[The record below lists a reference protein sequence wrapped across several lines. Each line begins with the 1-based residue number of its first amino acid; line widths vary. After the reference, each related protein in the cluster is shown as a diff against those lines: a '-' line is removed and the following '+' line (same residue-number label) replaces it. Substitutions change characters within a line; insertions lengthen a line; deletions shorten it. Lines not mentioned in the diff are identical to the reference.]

1 MENIEDLVKL
11 LKKYNKAYR
20 KGKPL
25 VSDLEYDRLLE
36 NLQELSPYHPF
47 LRSVEPEKFD
57 AKKEVRHPVPMLSTE
72 KTYTKDGLE
81 KFIARVDKAANEIGI
96 ADISFS
102 VTPKLDGLAG
112 RDDGTM
118 LATRGNGETGYDI
131 SNSFNKGIIPA
142 GGRGLGLGELVIVMS
157 YFEEHL
163 SDEFEHPRNMVVG
176 IISSDTL
183 NEFAKKAL
191 QNNMVHF
198 VPYSVLPKW
207 TGSAAELLKN
217 IEKITTDLTA
227 KTDYPI
233 DGMIAEVTNE
243 DVKNHMG
250 ATAHHY
256 RWQIAIKTKGETA
269 ITTVE
274 GIKWQV
280 GRTGNITPV
289 LEIRP
294 VYLSGAT
301 IRNVTAHH
309 AGLIQKKHLG
319 VGAEIEVVRSGEVIP
334 KLEKVVTKSYEI
346 IIPERCPS
354 CGTELEWNNDFLKC
368 NNSSCKAQIEQSI
381 SHWFKTLGNADWF
394 GIKTIQKLVEN
405 NYDCLEKIYSMS
417 EDDFKSTGF
426 GPVQSKNLKEA
437 INISKNKPV
446 EDWRFLAAF
455 GISNLGK
462 GDSRKLLSHMKI
474 EELIDAKAENIKKIP
489 NFGPITSS
497 AVEESIKI
505 IKPAIN
511 HMLSIGFNLER
522 TLLTKEQTNI
532 DSAIVGKHVVFTG
545 KMNYESREKMQ
556 EEARRLGAIVQTSI
570 SSKTDYLI
578 RGEKA
583 GSSKIEK
590 AKKMS
595 VIIISEEK
603 YNKLINKERGRNNT
617 PLF

>member
-1 MENIEDLVKL
+1 MQMVMEDIEALVEI
-11 LKKYNKAYR
+11 LKKYNEAYR

-36 NLQELSPYHPF
+36 KLRELSPYHPF
-47 LRSVEPEKFD
+47 LLSVEPEKFD

-81 KFIARVDKAANEIGI
+81 KFIARVDKAAKEIGI

-131 SNSFNKGIIPA
+131 SNSFDKGIIPA
-142 GGRGLGLGELVIVMS
+142 GGRGLGLGELVIVTS
-157 YFEEHL
+157 YFKEHL
-163 SDEFEHPRNMVVG
+163 SNEFEHPRNMVVG

-191 QNNMVHF
+191 QDNMVHF

-207 TGSAAELLKN
+207 TGSAGELLEN
-217 IEKITTDLTA
+217 IEQITKDLTA

-233 DGMIAEVTNE
+233 DGMVAEVTNE

-289 LEIRP
+289 LKIRP

-309 AGLIQKKHLG
+309 AGLIQKKHIG
-319 VGAEIEVVRSGEVIP
+319 VGAEIEVIRSGEVIP
-334 KLEKVVTKSYEI
+334 KLEKVIAKSDEI
-346 IIPERCPS
+346 IIPEKCPS

-394 GIKTIQKLVEN
+394 GIKTIQKLVKN
-405 NYDCLEKIYSMS
+405 GYDCLEKIYTMS
-417 EDDFKSTGF
+417 ENDFKSIGF
-426 GPVQSKNLKEA
+426 GPGQSKNLAAA

-446 EDWRFLAAF
+446 EDWRFLSAF
-455 GISNLGK
+455 GISDLGK

-474 EELIDAKAENIKKIP
+474 EELIDAKAEDIKKIP

-497 AVEESIKI
+497 SVEEGIKK
-505 IKPAIN
+505 IKGTIY

-522 TLLTKEQTNI
+522 TPLAKEQINI
-532 DSAIVGKHVVFTG
+532 DSAIAGKHVVFTG
-545 KMNYESREKMQ
+545 KMDYGSREEIQ
-556 EEARRLGAIVQTSI
+556 EKARRLGAIVQTSI

-578 RGEKA
+578 CGEKV
-583 GSSKIEK
+583 GTSKIEK
-590 AKKMS
+590 AKKNG
-595 VIIISEEK
+595 VIIISEEE
-603 YNKLINKERGRNNT
+603 YNKLINKM
-617 PLF
+617 

>member
-1 MENIEDLVKL
+1 
-11 LKKYNKAYR
+11 
-20 KGKPL
+20 
-25 VSDLEYDRLLE
+25 
-36 NLQELSPYHPF
+36 
-47 LRSVEPEKFD
+47 
-57 AKKEVRHPVPMLSTE
+57 
-72 KTYTKDGLE
+72 
-81 KFIARVDKAANEIGI
+81 EIGI
-96 ADISFS
+96 TDISFS

-112 RDDGTM
+112 RDDGTT

-157 YFEEHL
+157 YFEEHM

-176 IISSDTL
+176 IITSDIL

-191 QNNMVHF
+191 QDNMVHF

-207 TGSAAELLKN
+207 TGGADELLEN
-217 IEKITTDLTA
+217 IEQITKDLKA
-227 KTDYPI
+227 KTDYPV
-233 DGMIAEVTNE
+233 DGMVAEVTNE

-289 LEIRP
+289 LKIRP
-294 VYLSGAT
+294 VYLSGST

-309 AGLIQKKHLG
+309 AGLIQKKHIG
-319 VGAEIEVVRSGEVIP
+319 VGAKIEVIRSGEVIP
-334 KLEKVVTKSYEI
+334 KLEKIIAESDEI
-346 IIPERCPS
+346 IIPEKCPS
-354 CGTELEWNNDFLKC
+354 CGTELEWKNDFLKC
-368 NNSSCKAQIEQSI
+368 NNNSCEAQIEQSI

-394 GIKTIQKLVEN
+394 GIKTIQKLVKN
-405 NYDCLEKIYSMS
+405 GYDCLEKIYSMS
-417 EDDFKSTGF
+417 ENDFKSIGF
-426 GPVQSKNLKEA
+426 GPGQSKNLAEA

-455 GISNLGK
+455 GISDLGK

-474 EELIDAKAENIKKIP
+474 EELIDAKAEDIKKIP

-497 AVEESIKI
+497 AVEEGIKI
-505 IKPAIN
+505 IKTTIY

-522 TLLTKEQTNI
+522 TPIAKEQINI
-532 DSAIVGKHVVFTG
+532 DSAIAGKHVVFTG
-545 KMNYESREKMQ
+545 KMDYKSREEIQ

-570 SSKTDYLI
+570 SSRTDYLI
-578 RGEKA
+578 CGEKVGA
-583 GSSKIEK
+583 SKIEK
-590 AKKMS
+590 AKEFGI
-595 VIIISEEK
+595 IIISEKE
-603 YNKLINKERGRNNT
+603 YNKLINK
-617 PLF
+617 L

>member
-1 MENIEDLVKL
+1 MENIENLVEI

-36 NLQELSPYHPF
+36 NLQKLSPDHPY
-47 LRSVEPEKFD
+47 LRLVEPEKFD
-57 AKKEVRHPVPMLSTE
+57 TKKEVKHPVPMLSTE

-81 KFIARVDKAANEIGI
+81 KFIARVNKAAGRIGI
-96 ADISFS
+96 SNILFS

-112 RDDGTM
+112 RDNGTI

-131 SNSFNKGIIPA
+131 SKSFNKGIIPVE
-142 GGRGLGLGELVIVMS
+142 GRGLGLGELVIVMS
-157 YFEEHL
+157 YFKEHL

-183 NEFAKKAL
+183 NKFAKKAL
-191 QNNMVHF
+191 QENMVHF

-207 TGSAAELLKN
+207 TGTAAELLKN
-217 IEKITTDLTA
+217 IEKITIDLTA

-233 DGMIAEVTNE
+233 DGMVAEVTNK
-243 DVKNHMG
+243 DVTNYMG

-256 RWQIAIKTKGETA
+256 RWQIAIKTKGKTA
-269 ITTVE
+269 ITTVKKIE
-274 GIKWQV
+274 WQV

-309 AGLIQKKHLG
+309 AGLIQKKHIG

-334 KLEKVVTKSYEI
+334 KLENVVSVVNVVAESDEN
-346 IIPERCPS
+346 IIPGQCPS
-354 CGTELEWNNDFLKC
+354 CGKDTAWNNDFLKC
-368 NNSSCKAQIEQSI
+368 NNSSCKAQIEQRI

-394 GIKTIQKLVEN
+394 GIKTIKKLVKN
-405 NYDCLEKIYSMS
+405 NYDCLKKIYSMS

-437 INISKNKPV
+437 IDISKNKQV

-474 EELIDAKAENIKKIP
+474 EELIDAKAEDIKNLP
-489 NFGPITSS
+489 DFGPITSN
-497 AVEESIKI
+497 AVEESIKT
-505 IKPAIN
+505 IKPVIT
-511 HMLSIGFNLER
+511 HMLNIGFNLEK
-522 TLLTKEQTNI
+522 TLLAKEQTNI

-556 EEARRLGAIVQTSI
+556 KEARRLGAIVQTSI
-570 SSKTDYLI
+570 SGKTDYLI
-578 RGEKA
+578 YGEKA

-590 AKKMS
+590 AKKMN

-603 YNKLINKERGRNNT
+603 YNKLINRKD
-617 PLF
+617 

>member
-1 MENIEDLVKL
+1 MENIEDLVEI
-11 LKKYNKAYR
+11 LKKYNEAYR

-36 NLQELSPYHPF
+36 NLRELSPYHPF
-47 LRSVEPEKFD
+47 LLSVEPEKFD
-57 AKKEVRHPVPMLSTE
+57 TKKEVRHPVPMLSTE

-112 RDDGTM
+112 RDDGAM

-131 SNSFNKGIIPA
+131 SNSFNKGIIPD
-142 GGRGLGLGELVIVMS
+142 GGRGLGLGELVIVTS

-163 SDEFEHPRNMVVG
+163 SNEFEHPRNMVVG

-191 QNNMVHF
+191 QDNMVHF

-207 TGSAAELLKN
+207 TGSAGELLEN
-217 IEKITTDLTA
+217 IEQITKDLTA

-233 DGMIAEVTNE
+233 DGMVAEVTNE

-289 LEIRP
+289 LKIRP

-309 AGLIQKKHLG
+309 AGLIQKKHI
-319 VGAEIEVVRSGEVIP
+319 GAGAKTYTFKIIFTHSIYFFKAVITIFN
-334 KLEKVVTKSYEI
+334 KL
-346 IIPERCPS
+346 
-354 CGTELEWNNDFLKC
+354 L
-368 NNSSCKAQIEQSI
+368 
-381 SHWFKTLGNADWF
+381 
-394 GIKTIQKLVEN
+394 
-405 NYDCLEKIYSMS
+405 DCFYS
-417 EDDFKSTGF
+417 
-426 GPVQSKNLKEA
+426 
-437 INISKNKPV
+437 KPV
-446 EDWRFLAAF
+446 RVAKSFKPVADALFY
-455 GISNLGK
+455 
-462 GDSRKLLSHMKI
+462 LSFARTI
-474 EELIDAKAENIKKIP
+474 
-489 NFGPITSS
+489 IT
-497 AVEESIKI
+497 
-505 IKPAIN
+505 
-511 HMLSIGFNLER
+511 F
-522 TLLTKEQTNI
+522 
-532 DSAIVGKHVVFTG
+532 
-545 KMNYESREKMQ
+545 
-556 EEARRLGAIVQTSI
+556 
-570 SSKTDYLI
+570 
-578 RGEKA
+578 
-583 GSSKIEK
+583 
-590 AKKMS
+590 
-595 VIIISEEK
+595 
-603 YNKLINKERGRNNT
+603 
-617 PLF
+617 